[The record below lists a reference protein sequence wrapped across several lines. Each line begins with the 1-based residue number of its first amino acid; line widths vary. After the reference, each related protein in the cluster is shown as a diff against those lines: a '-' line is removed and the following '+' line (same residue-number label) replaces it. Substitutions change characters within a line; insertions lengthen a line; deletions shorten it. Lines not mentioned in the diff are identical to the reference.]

1 MNKINKT
8 KFIIGTS
15 IIAGFTSGCAS
26 GDKPFAQ
33 KDLSSGYMNE
43 SETAKLHGTEKAKD
57 GSWRWILSK
66 GQAAERDADGR
77 PTQLPGTHLD
87 ITERKEAEAELQNL
101 QQTLNIA
108 LEASNTGI
116 WKMDP
121 ITGDALYYGDQW
133 FKQLGYRRDDFSPG
147 QDVFSILLHP
157 DD

>member
-57 GSWRWILSK
+57 GSCGEGKCGGKMAAPAVDVDEESK
-66 GQAAERDADGR
+66 MPEGKCGEGKC
-77 PTQLPGTHLD
+77 GG
-87 ITERKEAEAELQNL
+87 EK
-101 QQTLNIA
+101 
-108 LEASNTGI
+108 
-116 WKMDP
+116 
-121 ITGDALYYGDQW
+121 
-133 FKQLGYRRDDFSPG
+133 
-147 QDVFSILLHP
+147 
-157 DD
+157 